1 MKLKWQNLP
10 NKEDKRP
17 VIMSLIAMIK
27 SEGNRFMV
35 ESSHEVY
42 KLASDDQIYNSIK
55 RKFQRKSKR
64 KKQNVVDPPPRKKG
78 EEEW

>member
-1 MKLKWQNLP
+1 
-10 NKEDKRP
+10 
-17 VIMSLIAMIK
+17 MSLIAMIK
-27 SEGNRFMV
+27 SEGNPFMV

-55 RKFQRKSKR
+55 RKFQRKLKGKKR
-64 KKQNVVDPPPRKKG
+64 NVIDPPPRKKG